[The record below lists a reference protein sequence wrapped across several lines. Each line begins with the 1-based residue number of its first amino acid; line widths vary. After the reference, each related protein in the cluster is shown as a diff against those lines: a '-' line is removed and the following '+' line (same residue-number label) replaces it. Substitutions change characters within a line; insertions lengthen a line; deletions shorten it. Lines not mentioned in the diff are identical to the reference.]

1 MSGEQ
6 IPGQM
11 TVDECIDEA
20 VGGYTVVFEVVYD
33 AKTERQARLCGL
45 RDGETLFQ
53 QYDVLAVTVDGKK
66 PADEL
71 FPLTKAYLDSRAEM
85 E

>member
-1 MSGEQ
+1 MASQGVHE
-6 IPGQM
+6 
-11 TVDECIDEA
+11 EA
-20 VGGYTVVFEVVYD
+20 EGYTVVFEVVYD
-33 AKTERQARLCGL
+33 AQTERQARLCGL

-71 FPLTKAYLDSRAEM
+71 FPLTKAYLDSKAEP